1 MSVTREQIIAAWY
14 GIEERWF
21 ARREKMHSDGRIY
34 EVVHDWDL
42 EVISDE
48 TMEVIERFS
57 THEEATNYAEYCEDH
72 ARAAAVMKLFET
84 K

>member
-1 MSVTREQIIAAWY
+1 MSVTREQIIEAWY
-14 GIEERWF
+14 SIEARWF
-21 ARREKMHSDGRIY
+21 ARREKMHDDGRIY

-48 TMEVIERFS
+48 TMEVIERFP
-57 THEEATNYAEYCEDH
+57 TREEAAEYAENCENH

-84 K
+84 E